1 MKQFMVLAAMAF
13 LAACNN
19 SSPASADSAKVTAD
33 SPAAKMKDIQSPYPI
48 MYSSKFVMDD
58 PKNAETLLAMWKSY
72 DNGDLSTSKDMIADT
87 IEVHFPDGGMMRGS
101 RDSIIKSVQAHRNSF
116 TSAVDKVHAIMAVK
130 STDKNEHWVLIWGR
144 EIDTHKNG
152 KVDSTELQE
161 TWMFD
166 QNGKAALL
174 YQFAAASVPPPMA
187 KK

>member
-1 MKQFMVLAAMAF
+1 MKQFLVLAIMVF
-13 LAACNN
+13 IAACN
-19 SSPASADSAKVTAD
+19 SSTPASSEAKASAD
-33 SPAAKMKDIQSPYPI
+33 SPAAKMKDIQSPYPV
-48 MYSSKFVMDD
+48 MYSSKFVMDE

-72 DNGDLSTSKDMIADT
+72 DNGDLSTSRDMIADT

-116 TSAVDKVHAIMAVK
+116 SSAVDKVHAIMAVK

-144 EIDTHKNG
+144 EIDTHKDG

-174 YQFAAASVPPPMA
+174 YQFAAASVPPM
-187 KK
+187 KKK